1 MFYLAWFVMGFC
13 VGVCASIGITVYL
26 GHREIKKRSKRSQ
39 NWQKIKKEL
48 DKENMKEWDI

>member
-1 MFYLAWFVMGFC
+1 MFYLVWFVMGFC
-13 VGVCASIGITVYL
+13 VGVCASVGITVYL
-26 GHREIKKRSKRSQ
+26 GHREIKKRGRRSQ

>member
-1 MFYLAWFVMGFC
+1 MFYLVWFVMGFC

-39 NWQKIKKEL
+39 NWQEVKKEI
-48 DKENMKEWDI
+48 DKAIKEEWEI